1 MSDEPKLK
9 PCPFCGSEDA
19 EPIVF
24 DIADREGTPARVECH
39 ACGAKGPWLYED
51 SNSDDWKCARL
62 WNTRHEAEL
71 RKAFE
76 AGANSI
82 GWRDS
87 SMLRQDTTFDDWQKQ
102 RGQK

>member
-1 MSDEPKLK
+1 MTNPDVEP
-9 PCPFCGSEDA
+9 CWCCGKQPVVSVLGETLCLSGCFGDQQ
-19 EPIVF
+19 F
-24 DIADREGTPARVECH
+24 RV
-39 ACGAKGPWLYED
+39 
-51 SNSDDWKCARL
+51 SV
-62 WNTRHEAEL
+62 WNETQRRITAEL

-102 RGQK
+102 RGRK